1 MGPALALEALE
12 GAVER
17 LGDAAD
23 RLEELRVEELAAR
36 AGFDI
41 SLHTLQHSW
50 DPIDR
55 AAVATFGLLSLL
67 TG

>member
-1 MGPALALEALE
+1 MP
-12 GAVER
+12 
-17 LGDAAD
+17 LG

-36 AGFDI
+36 AGFRRL
-41 SLHTLQHSW
+41 LHTLQHSW

-55 AAVATFGLLSLL
+55 AAVATFGLSRLL

>member
-1 MGPALALEALE
+1 MGPAPALWALS
-12 GAVER
+12 ER

-23 RLEELRVEELAAR
+23 HLEEPRVEELAAR
-36 AGFDI
+36 ARFNV
-41 SLHTLQHSW
+41 SLRTLQHSW

-67 TG
+67 MG